1 MSLGRIYD
9 MFGLMVY
16 FDCIVIGAG
25 AAGLMA
31 AFTAGQRGKRVLL
44 IEHTQ
49 KIGEKI
55 RISGGG
61 RCNFTNLGATP
72 ANYICPNSHF
82 VKSALA
88 SYTQHDFIDLVRK
101 HKIAYHEKTLGQLF
115 CDESSR
121 QIISM
126 LLDECVVGNVVVKKG
141 CQVNDIRKSDSFSV
155 DTNQGS
161 FSSGAVIIATGGL
174 SIPQIGA
181 SDFGYRIAK
190 KFGVPVNATRPALVP
205 LTVSGAT
212 LSQFKSLSGVSN
224 DSVAT
229 FGKTNFRENILFTHR
244 GLSGPAILQISS
256 YLPDFNNQI
265 IHINLLPKIDLKDL
279 FTRDKDSKKTL
290 VNYVRQF
297 LSDRLVDH
305 LALGPVWQRTL
316 TEIKKA
322 DLFAIADKIHNF
334 AVTITG
340 SEGYQKAEVTVGGVD
355 TDHISSKT
363 MMCKN
368 VDGLYFVGEAL
379 DVTGWLGGYNFQW
392 AWSSGSAAGRSC

>member
-1 MSLGRIYD
+1 MTH
-9 MFGLMVY
+9 

-25 AAGLMA
+25 AAGLMTA
-31 AFTAGQRGKRVLL
+31 LTAGQCGKRVLL

-61 RCNFTNLGATP
+61 RCNFTNLGASP
-72 ANYICPNSHF
+72 VNYICPNPHF

-115 CDESSR
+115 CDESSK
-121 QIISM
+121 QIVSM
-126 LLDECVVGNVVVKKG
+126 LLDECSVGNVALKKG
-141 CQVNDIRKSDSFSV
+141 CQVNDIQKSDSFSII
-155 DTNQGS
+155 TNQGLFTS
-161 FSSGAVIIATGGL
+161 NAVIIATGGL

-190 KFGVPVNATRPALVP
+190 KFGVPVRITRPALVP
-205 LTVSGAT
+205 LTVSGST
-212 LSQFKSLSGVSN
+212 LANFKNLSGVSN
-224 DSVAT
+224 DSVTT
-229 FGKTNFRENILFTHR
+229 FEKTSFRENILFTHR

-256 YLPDFNNQI
+256 YLPDFNNQTI
-265 IHINLLPKIDLKDL
+265 RINLLPKINLKDC
-279 FTRDKDSKKTL
+279 FDRDKDSKKTL
-290 VNYVRQF
+290 INYVRQF

-305 LALGPVWQRTL
+305 LAVDPIWQRTL

-322 DLFAIADKIHNF
+322 DLYEVADKIHNF
-334 AVTITG
+334 AVIITG

-355 TDHISSKT
+355 TDYISSKT

-368 VDGLYFVGEAL
+368 VPGLYFVGEAV

-392 AWSSGSAAGRSC
+392 AWSSGNAAGRDI